1 MALLDLPLFQI
12 TILKEEKKRVMNVR
26 HFKYNYDYT
35 ESGFCFFLIKRS
47 ELTRRDKVNLTEGD
61 VSLS

>member
-1 MALLDLPLFQI
+1 
-12 TILKEEKKRVMNVR
+12 MNVR

-35 ESGFCFFLIKRS
+35 ESGFCFFFLIKRS